1 LVYSLSF
8 LRVKPWE
15 DEIETCARFSLYH
28 PRVDFDLPTIA
39 RADDRLIGI
48 WTLDEGF
55 QRVEL
60 LFRSDGRYQ
69 IDTID
74 SDQPSFSFTDRGRY
88 EVNGQGLALTPYDY
102 LGEPQSVSYEFQIAG
117 SSLSLTRTDIESS
130 QVMNSGRARKKMFW
144 HGRV

>member
-1 LVYSLSF
+1 MENASQLF
-8 LRVKPWE
+8 LC
-15 DEIETCARFSLYH
+15 ITLGLISGSAR
-28 PRVDFDLPTIA
+28 IA
-39 RADDRLIGI
+39 RADDRLVGI

-74 SDQPSFSFTDRGRY
+74 TDQPSDFSFTERGRY

-102 LGEPQSVSYEFQIAG
+102 LGDPKASATSFSWRE
-117 SSLSLTRTDIESS
+117 
-130 QVMNSGRARKKMFW
+130 ARF
-144 HGRV
+144 R